1 MKISV
6 IIPTV
11 NEASLIFSLVES
23 VLATGGIAVMEVIV
37 VDGGSTDGTV
47 TEAKKAG
54 AIVLNCCKSS
64 RASQM
69 NLGAKNATG
78 DVLYFLHAD
87 VKIPTSFVTDILK
100 AYDEGYEAGCYRFK
114 FDSSKIMLKFN
125 SYCTRFNGI
134 MCRGGDQTLFITKT
148 LFLKLGG
155 FNEYYTIMEDYDL
168 IQRIREHGKF
178 KIIPENVLVS
188 ARKYEKNSWLRVQS
202 ANFIVFMMYFL
213 KKHPSQMKKAYRKML
228 NYR

>member
-1 MKISV
+1 
-6 IIPTV
+6 
-11 NEASLIFSLVES
+11 
-23 VLATGGIAVMEVIV
+23 GH
-37 VDGGSTDGTV
+37 
-47 TEAKKAG
+47 
-54 AIVLNCCKSS
+54 
-64 RASQM
+64 Q
-69 NLGAKNATG
+69 
-78 DVLYFLHAD
+78 
-87 VKIPTSFVTDILK
+87 
-100 AYDEGYEAGCYRFK
+100 AGCYRFK
-114 FDSSKIMLKFN
+114 FDSSKFMLRFN
-125 SYCTRFNGI
+125 SYCTRFKGI

-168 IQRIREHGKF
+168 IQRIREHAKF

-213 KKHPSQMKKAYRKML
+213 KKHPSQMKEAYRKML

>member
-11 NEASLIFSLVES
+11 NEESQIFSLVES
-23 VLATGGIAVMEVIV
+23 VLATGGTPVVEVIV
-37 VDGGSTDGTV
+37 VDGGSKDKTV

-54 AIVLNCCKSS
+54 AIVLNCCESS

-78 DVLYFLHAD
+78 DLLYFLHAD
-87 VKIPTSFVTDILK
+87 VKIPRSFVTDILK

-114 FDSSKIMLKFN
+114 FDSSKFMLKFN
-125 SYCTRFNGI
+125 SYCTRFKGI

-168 IQRIREHGKF
+168 IERIREHAKF

-188 ARKYEKNSWLRVQS
+188 ARKYDKNSWLRVQS

-213 KKHPSQMKKAYRKML
+213 KKHPSQMKEAYRKML

>member
-1 MKISV
+1 MNISV

-11 NEASLIFSLVES
+11 NEENLIFRLVES
-23 VLATGGIAVMEVIV
+23 VLATGGLSVVEVIV
-37 VDGGSTDGTV
+37 VDGASTDKTV

-54 AIVLNCCKSS
+54 AIVLNCPGSS
-64 RASQM
+64 RANQM
-69 NLGAKNATG
+69 NLGAKNARG
-78 DVLYFLHAD
+78 DLLYFLHAD
-87 VKIPTSFVTDILK
+87 VKIPKSFVTDILK
-100 AYDEGYEAGCYRFK
+100 AYEEGYQAGCYRFK
-114 FDSSKIMLKFN
+114 FDSSKFMLRFN
-125 SYCTRFNGI
+125 SYCTRFKGI

-148 LFLKLGG
+148 MFLKLGG

-168 IQRIREHGKF
+168 IQRIREHAKF

-202 ANFIVFMMYFL
+202 ANFIVFMMFFL
-213 KKHPSQMKKAYRKML
+213 KRHPSQMKEAYRKML

>member
-1 MKISV
+1 
-6 IIPTV
+6 
-11 NEASLIFSLVES
+11 
-23 VLATGGIAVMEVIV
+23 
-37 VDGGSTDGTV
+37 
-47 TEAKKAG
+47 
-54 AIVLNCCKSS
+54 
-64 RASQM
+64 
-69 NLGAKNATG
+69 
-78 DVLYFLHAD
+78 
-87 VKIPTSFVTDILK
+87 
-100 AYDEGYEAGCYRFK
+100 
-114 FDSSKIMLKFN
+114 
-125 SYCTRFNGI
+125 

-168 IQRIREHGKF
+168 IQRIREHAKF

-213 KKHPSQMKKAYRKML
+213 KKHPSQMKEAYSKML